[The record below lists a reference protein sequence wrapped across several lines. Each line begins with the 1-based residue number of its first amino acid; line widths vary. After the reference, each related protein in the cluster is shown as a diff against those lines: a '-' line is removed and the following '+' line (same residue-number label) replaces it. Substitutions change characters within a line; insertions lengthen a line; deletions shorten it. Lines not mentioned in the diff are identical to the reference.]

1 MSDIRFRD
9 EIKYKMLP
17 LPSVFM
23 MEADFPIE
31 HVDTLNTFLDDL
43 LLQEDRLTAAD
54 TLVGQIQAGEQL
66 RMDHTHKDLQHV
78 RSIST
83 EHGCTLRWSVL

>member
-1 MSDIRFRD
+1 MS

-54 TLVGQIQAGEQL
+54 
-66 RMDHTHKDLQHV
+66 MDGIYEMISKEEEKD
-78 RSIST
+78 SDN
-83 EHGCTLRWSVL
+83 